1 MNFQTRND
9 CVQRLESKTVSD
21 LTNEQ
26 REVLD
31 AINSGPRGGS
41 GDGVGLIGPY
51 GVWVRA
57 PKVGHAIQNL
67 GAVARFETNISEAV
81 KEIAIC
87 VVGAHHRAKF
97 EFAAHA
103 RLAIKAGIDPE
114 SVEAIRC
121 GAVPALDGPVLISY
135 EVAKELVDSSRLAQ
149 NTYEDAITAFGEVGL
164 IELVSV
170 IGYYVLVS
178 YSLNAFQVPIL
189 DSMTDPFPEVD

>member
-1 MNFQTRND
+1 M
-9 CVQRLESKTVSD
+9 QRLEPKNVND

-26 REVLD
+26 RKVLD

-67 GAVARFETNISEAV
+67 GAAARFETNISEAV

-103 RLAIKAGIDPE
+103 RLAEKAGIDRE
-114 SVEAIRC
+114 SIEAIRC
-121 GAVPALDGPVLISY
+121 GSVPALDGAVSLSY
-135 EVAKELVDSSRLAQ
+135 RVAKELVNSSRLTQ
-149 NTYEDAITAFGEVGL
+149 KTYEDAIAVFGEVGL
-164 IELVSV
+164 IELVSI
-170 IGYYVLVS
+170 IGYYVVVS
-178 YSLNAFQVPIL
+178 YSLNAFQVPIV